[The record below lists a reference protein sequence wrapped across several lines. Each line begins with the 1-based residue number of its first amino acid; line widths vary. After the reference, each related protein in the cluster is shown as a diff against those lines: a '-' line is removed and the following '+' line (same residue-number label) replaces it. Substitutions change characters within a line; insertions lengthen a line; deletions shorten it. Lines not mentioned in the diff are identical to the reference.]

1 MNAVLDPAGL
11 SFRHDPPNPID
22 FIRLRVEC
30 GWGQI
35 EASAAQEA
43 LSSSLIHITCYFKD
57 ELVGMGRVIGDGA
70 LNFYLQDIIVRPAF
84 QGHCIGKTLVSMLL
98 DETKKRA
105 GKGATIGLMSAR
117 GKENFYS
124 DFGFQVRPS
133 GKIRFWNDYFCFLT
147 LLCCSEKVLG

>member
-57 ELVGMGRVIGDGA
+57 ELVGIGRVIGDGA

-133 GKIRFWNDYFCFLT
+133 GK
-147 LLCCSEKVLG
+147 LGSGMTIFVF